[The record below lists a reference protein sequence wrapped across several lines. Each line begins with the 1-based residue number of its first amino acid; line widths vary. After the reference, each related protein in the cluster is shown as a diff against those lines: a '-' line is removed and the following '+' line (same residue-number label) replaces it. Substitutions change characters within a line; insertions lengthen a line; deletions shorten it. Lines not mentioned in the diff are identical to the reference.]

1 MSFEEW
7 LWAVVVLDICF
18 AGEDWI
24 LGEVVVE
31 EEVVVREE
39 GLVELGFVNVVEDG
53 IVIGVGL
60 VE

>member
-1 MSFEEW
+1 M
-7 LWAVVVLDICF
+7 
-18 AGEDWI
+18 
-24 LGEVVVE
+24 VE

-39 GLVELGFVNVVEDG
+39 GLAELGFFNVVEDG